1 MIYGGD
7 VSNRNRH
14 MRTLVDIPD
23 AQLGEL
29 AALGESLRQ
38 PRAALIRAAISEY
51 LAAHRRPALQDAF
64 GLWGTAAT
72 DGLACQENVR
82 AEW

>member
-1 MIYGGD
+1 
-7 VSNRNRH
+7 
-14 MRTLVDIPD
+14 MRTIVDIPD

-29 AALGESLRQ
+29 ATLAASLSQ

-51 LAAHRRPALQDAF
+51 LATHRRPALQDAF
-64 GLWGTAAT
+64 GLWGTTVA
-72 DGLACQENVR
+72 DGLAYQAKVR

>member
-1 MIYGGD
+1 
-7 VSNRNRH
+7 

-29 AALGESLRQ
+29 TMMAERVRQ
-38 PRAALIRAAISEY
+38 PRAALIRVAISEY
-51 LAAHRRPALQDAF
+51 LAAHRRTAVPDAF
-64 GLWGTAAT
+64 GLWGSAAT
-72 DGLACQENVR
+72 DGLAYQEKLR

>member
-1 MIYGGD
+1 
-7 VSNRNRH
+7 
-14 MRTLVDIPD
+14 MRTLVHIPD

-29 AALGESLRQ
+29 AALGERLKQ
-38 PRAALIRAAISEY
+38 PPAALIRAAISEY
-51 LAAHRRPALQDAF
+51 LATHRRPALRDAF

-72 DGLACQENVR
+72 NGLAYQEKLR

>member
-1 MIYGGD
+1 
-7 VSNRNRH
+7 

-29 AALGESLRQ
+29 TALAESLDQ
-38 PRAALIRAAISEY
+38 PRAALIRTAISEY
-51 LAAHRRPALQDAF
+51 LAAHRRPALQEAF
-64 GLWGTAAT
+64 GLWGTTAP
-72 DGLACQENVR
+72 DGLAWQRKLR

>member
-1 MIYGGD
+1 
-7 VSNRNRH
+7 

-38 PRAALIRAAISEY
+38 PRAALIRAAIAEY
-51 LAAHRRPALQDAF
+51 LAAHRRPAVRDAF
-64 GLWGTAAT
+64 GLWGQTGL
-72 DGLACQENVR
+72 DGLSYQDKVR